1 MTPPF
6 AAALI
11 DLYDTLVESDWHEWH
26 LEMAER
32 LGVGSDVLRQ
42 AFDTTR
48 PARSVGAYPDE
59 EADMRIVIEATG
71 IDDPP
76 IELVRDLTSMEHS
89 FMQTRVRLH
98 EDALPTVRELRAQ
111 GVATAL
117 VSNCSHNTTPVVER
131 LGLGEE
137 FDVVILS
144 FEVGARKPQPEI
156 YRGALEAVGGVA
168 PAATVFVDDQ
178 VPFCDGAAAV
188 GLDTRLILRR
198 ESSPPLEG
206 WATEFNGHRVIGDL
220 RALLEA

>member
-1 MTPPF
+1 MPATF
-6 AAALI
+6 AAVLI

-26 LEMAER
+26 VEMAAR

-59 EADMRIVIEATG
+59 EADMRVVIEATG
-71 IDDPP
+71 IVDPP
-76 IELVRDLTSMEHS
+76 IELVRDLTSLEHS
-89 FMQTRVRLH
+89 FMQDGVRLH
-98 EDALPTVRELRAQ
+98 DDALPTVRELR
-111 GVATAL
+111 GRGSATAL

-131 LGLGEE
+131 LGLAAA
-137 FDVVILS
+137 FDAVILS

-156 YRGALEAVGGVA
+156 YRAALRAAGDVA
-168 PAATVFVDDQ
+168 PGTAVFVDDQ

-198 ESSPPLEG
+198 ESPPPLAG
-206 WATEFNGHRVIGDL
+206 WATEFNGHLVIGDL
-220 RALLEA
+220 RALLDV